1 MHGPRGARALPP
13 RPADPHPQ
21 IKWQAAGAAAEQLG
35 KTTGAAGSGT
45 RARRRGAGVVGLQ
58 RRPLSRERQVAT
70 GARPAST
77 STSRLRHGG
86 GSGPPQRRHPRPAA
100 TALSPHARARHA
112 RARRSVMTERA
123 LPVMTERIA
132 SGGAASLTAA
142 LPREGVHG
150 RRHTPKHRREGH
162 GQRRQHLDSVRGDGS
177 LLPLSLGH
185 ARRAARGGSQALE
198 SCRPAAL
205 AAARCG
211 ASVDF
216 THTHYRGAGA
226 GREMASP

>member
-1 MHGPRGARALPP
+1 MVDNGGR
-13 RPADPHPQ
+13 
-21 IKWQAAGAAAEQLG
+21 
-35 KTTGAAGSGT
+35 
-45 RARRRGAGVVGLQ
+45 RARRRHGRRRPRSAGGDGGVPGDSGRTWARRLRGGRRGEDAATRRRCSWTAAPAPPQGGAGGHG
-58 RRPLSRERQVAT
+58 T
-70 GARPAST
+70 RPAST

-150 RRHTPKHRREGH
+150 RRRTPKHRREGH
-162 GQRRQHLDSVRGDGS
+162 GQRRQHLETVRDGGS

-185 ARRAARGGSQALE
+185 ARHAAPRPIRYRRAGV
-198 SCRPAAL
+198 
-205 AAARCG
+205 RCAPMRVVAHRHSRAVG
-211 ASVDF
+211 L
-216 THTHYRGAGA
+216 R
-226 GREMASP
+226 R

>member
-1 MHGPRGARALPP
+1 
-13 RPADPHPQ
+13 
-21 IKWQAAGAAAEQLG
+21 
-35 KTTGAAGSGT
+35 
-45 RARRRGAGVVGLQ
+45 
-58 RRPLSRERQVAT
+58 
-70 GARPAST
+70 
-77 STSRLRHGG
+77 
-86 GSGPPQRRHPRPAA
+86 
-100 TALSPHARARHA
+100 
-112 RARRSVMTERA
+112 MTERA

-162 GQRRQHLDSVRGDGS
+162 GQRRQHLETVRGDGS

-185 ARRAARGGSQALE
+185 ARRAVRGGSQALE

-205 AAARCG
+205 AAARRG

-216 THTHYRGAGA
+216 THEISNEGSAQVRQFLSRNYSTSRHFCRCSVDFCREIPSRRVPLPHGWGVGARRAARTLSFASLLASSPSFPTPTHPPWSTVPW
-226 GREMASP
+226 ASI

>member
-1 MHGPRGARALPP
+1 M
-13 RPADPHPQ
+13 
-21 IKWQAAGAAAEQLG
+21 
-35 KTTGAAGSGT
+35 T
-45 RARRRGAGVVGLQ
+45 ARRRRRWAASRHGACQHCAATNTSPPRAG
-58 RRPLSRERQVAT
+58 RRRLV
-70 GARPAST
+70 GARSASA

-162 GQRRQHLDSVRGDGS
+162 GQRRQHLETVRDGGS

-185 ARRAARGGSQALE
+185 ARHAAPRPIRYRRAGV
-198 SCRPAAL
+198 
-205 AAARCG
+205 RCAPMRVVAHRHSRAVG
-211 ASVDF
+211 L
-216 THTHYRGAGA
+216 R
-226 GREMASP
+226 R

>member
-1 MHGPRGARALPP
+1 MFYVPLHAGAG
-13 RPADPHPQ
+13 
-21 IKWQAAGAAAEQLG
+21 AGAAA
-35 KTTGAAGSGT
+35 ADGT
-45 RARRRGAGVVGLQ
+45 RTRRRGAGVADLASAAPAPPQGG
-58 RRPLSRERQVAT
+58 EGGHGGT
-70 GARPAST
+70 PAST

-162 GQRRQHLDSVRGDGS
+162 GQRRQHLETVRDGGS

-185 ARRAARGGSQALE
+185 ARHAAPRPIRYRRAGVRCAPMRVVAHRHSRAVGL
-198 SCRPAAL
+198 RRWPL
-205 AAARCG
+205 HAAAPPLI
-211 ASVDF
+211 SH
-216 THTHYRGAGA
+216 THTHRSP
-226 GREMASP
+226 REDLVL